1 MKEIRD
7 FNILII
13 FNLRGVKMS
22 NNKYDYSIHT
32 ILIVLFAM
40 LIIIAAEVIDG
51 ILRWLLI

>member
-22 NNKYDYSIHT
+22 TNKYDYSIHT

-40 LIIIAAEVIDG
+40 LIIIATEVIDG

>member
-1 MKEIRD
+1 
-7 FNILII
+7 
-13 FNLRGVKMS
+13 MS